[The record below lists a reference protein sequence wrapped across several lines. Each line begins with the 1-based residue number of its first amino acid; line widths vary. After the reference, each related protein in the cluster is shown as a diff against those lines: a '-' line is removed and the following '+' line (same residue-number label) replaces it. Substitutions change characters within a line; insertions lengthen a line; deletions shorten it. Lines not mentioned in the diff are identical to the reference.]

1 MKRFEFIQVLML
13 LLMCVS
19 AHAQQFTLAV
29 DTVKVDTSDM
39 TCSGTFASRL
49 SFIAKQKDKIY
60 CLYNSKGVVR
70 VDGKCRFNQLLTLDE
85 MGQIQQFPLSDDVTY
100 NISRGEGLFVR
111 NDSLIL
117 RTHGSYSTSVFTVK
131 WEKEHGYKDDEI
143 ATYDY
148 YWDKKASQWIRIP
161 FADDHIYED
170 KDYKI
175 SLWSCGEW
183 GTYVRFLSKKT
194 HKDYIYRCKYVI
206 KNEQKNGMT
215 MIGSFT
221 DVPIRVFKQTDG
233 YYLITPKSMIRISDP
248 SEGHVY
254 QGEAYADVDSKHL
267 YSEFTE
273 LVTSQSNIYACF
285 MLKKQFYFIMES
297 ASGICVA
304 TYRDGTISKVMDID
318 CNYTPYVYQNYMR
331 DCDSP
336 LKHTLLMFID
346 RKTTNNAILTVEGTK
361 MRLRY
366 LIYK

>member
-19 AHAQQFTLAV
+19 AHAQQFTLTV

-170 KDYKI
+170 KQYKV
-175 SLWSCGEW
+175 SVWANGEW
-183 GTYVRFLSKKT
+183 GTYTRFLTKKT
-194 HKDYIYRCKYVI
+194 GKEYIYRCTPTRVYK
-206 KNEQKNGMT
+206 QK
-215 MIGSFT
+215 
-221 DVPIRVFKQTDG
+221 DG
-233 YYLITPKSMIRISDP
+233 YYLIGVDSIMCISDP
-248 SEGHVY
+248 TKGHIY
-254 QGEAYADVDSKHL
+254 QGERCEDVDLKKL
-267 YSEFTE
+267 YTKPAALIKTPEH
-273 LVTSQSNIYACF
+273 VYTSF
-285 MLKKQFYFIMES
+285 MLKKRLYLIMKS
-297 ASGICVA
+297 AEGICLA
-304 TYRDGTISKVMDID
+304 SYQDGSISKVMDID

-336 LKHTLLMFID
+336 KDHTLLLLTD
-346 RKTTNNAILTVEGTK
+346 RKAGKDAILTVEGSK
-361 MRLRY
+361 IHIRY
-366 LIYK
+366 LIYC

>member
-19 AHAQQFTLAV
+19 AQAQQFTLTV
-29 DTVKVDTSDM
+29 DTVKVDTSDI

-170 KDYKI
+170 KQYKV
-175 SLWSCGEW
+175 SVWANGEW
-183 GTYVRFLSKKT
+183 GTYTRFLTKKT
-194 HKDYIYRCKYVI
+194 GKEYIYRCTPTRVYK
-206 KNEQKNGMT
+206 QK
-215 MIGSFT
+215 
-221 DVPIRVFKQTDG
+221 DG
-233 YYLITPKSMIRISDP
+233 YYLIGVDSIMCISDP
-248 SEGHVY
+248 TKGHIY
-254 QGEAYADVDSKHL
+254 QGERCEDVDLKKL
-267 YSEFTE
+267 YTKPAALIKTPEH
-273 LVTSQSNIYACF
+273 VYTSF
-285 MLKKQFYFIMES
+285 MLKKRLYLIMKS
-297 ASGICVA
+297 AEGICLA
-304 TYRDGTISKVMDID
+304 SYQDGSISKVMELG
-318 CNYTPYVYQNYMR
+318 CNYTPYIYQSYMR

-336 LKHTLLMFID
+336 KDHTLLMFID